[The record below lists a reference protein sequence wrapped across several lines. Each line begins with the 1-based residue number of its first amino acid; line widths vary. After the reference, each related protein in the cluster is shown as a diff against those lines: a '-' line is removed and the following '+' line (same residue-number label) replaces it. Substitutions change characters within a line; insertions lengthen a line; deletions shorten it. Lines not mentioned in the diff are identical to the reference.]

1 MTSLAALVL
10 ASALTV
16 TAGAVDALPP
26 DPPPDPRALKRA
38 QRAERRRRTMAAVH
52 TIVGVGLELGSALF
66 YAETALWLIGRDVDL
81 PSDGCQAASNPCGG
95 GTPVVLAFPLGAI
108 AMGVV
113 GATQLS
119 AGREAAIWDSPI
131 FWAGAGVQ
139 LATLVVVVGLDTKT
153 RNQQLAADTTFIGGL
168 VIGTVLQVVGAAT
181 APPRDVESVAHA
193 PRLAPACAPTAGG
206 VMCGLALA
214 GF

>member
-10 ASALTV
+10 GSALTV

-26 DPPPDPRALKRA
+26 APPPDPRALKRA
-38 QRAERRRRTMAAVH
+38 QRAERRRHTMAVVH
-52 TIVGVGLELGSALF
+52 TVVGVGLEIGAALF
-66 YAETALWLIGRDVDL
+66 YAETAIWFFGDDDM
-81 PSDGCQAASNPCGG
+81 PSSGCQGGSNSCGG
-95 GTPVVLAFPLGAI
+95 GTPAVLLFPVGAI

-119 AGREAAIWDSPI
+119 AGREAAIWNSPI

-139 LATLVVVVGLDTKT
+139 LATLVFAAGFATDPGNHK
-153 RNQQLAADTTFIGGL
+153 LAADTTFIVGSL
-168 VIGTVLQVVGAAT
+168 VGTVLQVVGAAT
-181 APPRDVESVAHA
+181 APPRDVEVVAHA
-193 PRLAPACAPTAGG
+193 PRVTPACGPTAGG
-206 VMCGLALA
+206 MMCGLALA